1 MHSNVTLISL
11 KLVPKIKLV
20 VYITRSIH
28 PVENE
33 FIVEEVK
40 DILGSGW
47 KLEPVFPEITDDR
60 HYDYEIGVFKA
71 TDSLDETLKVSPSFE
86 FGNGIFVAA
95 FKRWNQKDQEE
106 AREIEAAANKARIPV
121 QVQEVKKKK
130 KVS

>member
-1 MHSNVTLISL
+1 
-11 KLVPKIKLV
+11 
-20 VYITRSIH
+20 
-28 PVENE
+28 VENE

-47 KLEPVFPEITDDR
+47 KLEPVFPEMTDDR